1 LSALLQVALL
11 LAAAAGMFA
20 QEHPPAP
27 AHAAEAPHGEAAAEH
42 GPSIVWKWANFGLLA
57 GGLGY
62 LIGRHAPAFFR
73 SRTEEIQKGM
83 ADAARIKRDADQRV
97 AEVERRLATLEQEI
111 ATLRSGAVEEMA
123 AEAKRIQDE
132 TARQLAKTQEQAEQ
146 EIASAAKTARKELKA
161 YSADLAVSL
170 AEQKVQSRLTPA
182 VEQSLIDTFV
192 SELRS
197 QGQPEVQ

>member
-1 LSALLQVALL
+1 MSALLRIALPVV
-11 LAAAAGMFA
+11 AAAGMLA

-27 AHAAEAPHGEAAAEH
+27 AHAAGAPHGEAAAEH
-42 GPSIVWKWANFGLLA
+42 GPSIVWKWANFVLLA

-73 SRTEEIQKGM
+73 SRTDEIQQGM
-83 ADAARIKRDADQRV
+83 ANAARIKKDADLRV

-111 ATLRSGAVEEMA
+111 AALRSGSVAEMA
-123 AEAKRIQDE
+123 AEAKRIQEE

-182 VEQSLIDTFV
+182 VEQNLIDAFV
-192 SELRS
+192 TDLR
-197 QGQPEVQ
+197 GLGRPEAH